1 MRSQC
6 RKVYGHVVL
15 TPMSGPYVVG
25 IDAGGTKTRC
35 AVLTSDGI
43 VAGSGTAAGA
53 NPNSGGDPVRS
64 LTTALRAA
72 LGSLDPALVVEG
84 VFGIAGAGAAG
95 RPAAVAAAQQ
105 AWENAGISGSPTVVT
120 DIAVAF
126 AAGTAAVEGV
136 VVFAGTGAGAAAIS
150 DGQIIKRSD
159 GYGWLVGDEGSAV
172 WLGKEAVRAALAA
185 YDGRGSATLL
195 AESVPRA
202 LLGAGVLWDLG
213 LPSAVPWHIAHHGTA
228 VAHHGPAGTDPAGEA
243 GSRAGGDGTGG
254 NGQGGGVA
262 TATRPVI
269 HTVQG
274 ARQAD
279 LAQAIIKEVYGRP
292 ASALGRLGPVVGA
305 AATAGDPVAQAI
317 ISEAADRLL
326 MNVDAVRPAVTDP
339 EAPVVMAGSVLESGP
354 VADMV
359 RAGLRQ
365 RFAAEP
371 RQAGDG
377 AVGAAGMALR
387 KLRS

>member
-15 TPMSGPYVVG
+15 TPWSGPYVVG

-35 AVLTSDGI
+35 AVLTSDGT
-43 VAGSGTAAGA
+43 VVGSGTAAGA

-72 LGSLDPALVVEG
+72 LGSLDPALVRAG
-84 VFGIAGAGAAG
+84 VFGIAGAGSAG
-95 RPAAVAAAQQ
+95 RPAAVAASRQ
-105 AWENAGISGSPTVVT
+105 AWQNAGIRGAPTVVT

-126 AAGTAAVEGV
+126 AAGTTAAKGI

-150 DGQIIKRSD
+150 DGEIVRRSD

-185 YDGRGSATLL
+185 YDGRGAPTLL

-202 LLGAGVLWDLG
+202 LLGANVIWDLG
-213 LPSAVPWHIAHHGTA
+213 LPQAVPWHMTGPGPEAA
-228 VAHHGPAGTDPAGEA
+228 V
-243 GSRAGGDGTGG
+243 
-254 NGQGGGVA
+254 GGVA
-262 TATRPVI
+262 TATRRTT
-269 HTVQG
+269 HTVPTV
-274 ARQAD
+274 RQAE

-305 AATAGDPVAQAI
+305 AAAAGDPVAEQI
-317 ISEAADRLL
+317 IAEAADRLL
-326 MNVDAVRPAVTDP
+326 MNVDAVRSAIADPA
-339 EAPVVMAGSVLESGP
+339 APVVMAGSVLESGP
-354 VADMV
+354 VAETV
-359 RAGLRQ
+359 RAGLRK

-377 AVGAAGMALR
+377 AVGAARMALR
-387 KLRS
+387 SVSSVSIGESSM